1 MRKETSLP
9 AEEKNKTQM
18 MFSMKP
24 RTWAVSRDQKYA
36 YVHVPEAN
44 AIEILRIPSFKSL
57 NPKIRYTL
65 PDSDTEIK
73 LLIID

>member
-1 MRKETSLP
+1 
-9 AEEKNKTQM
+9 M

-24 RTWAVSRDQKYA
+24 RTWAVSSDQKYA

-44 AIEILRIPSFKSL
+44 AIEVLRIPSFKSL